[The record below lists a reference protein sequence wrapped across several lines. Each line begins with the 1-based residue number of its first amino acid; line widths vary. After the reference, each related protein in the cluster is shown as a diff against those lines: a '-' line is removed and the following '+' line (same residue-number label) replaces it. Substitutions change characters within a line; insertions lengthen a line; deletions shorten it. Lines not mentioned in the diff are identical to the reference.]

1 MGEKI
6 SIAEARARR
15 ADPVWRRRHH
25 FADLRGIALVVLLL
39 LGPLVAGMLSR
50 PLGLAISAAFLIGAP
65 ALIWWRGP
73 EVGLERRSALL
84 VAVPVLNLFVLV
96 PAAWRLAHLSLQHW
110 QGPLEP
116 PWGDGV
122 WLVAGAVGGV
132 CWLAAAASLV
142 LSLT

>member
-6 SIAEARARR
+6 SISEARARR

-25 FADLRGIALVVLLL
+25 LADLRGIALVVLLVL
-39 LGPLVAGMLSR
+39 VPPVAGLLSR

-65 ALIWWRGP
+65 ALIWWGGP
-73 EVGLERRSALL
+73 VVGLERRSALL
-84 VAVPVLNLFVLV
+84 VAVPVLSLFVLV

-122 WLVAGAVGGV
+122 WLVAGAVGVV
-132 CWLAAAASLV
+132 CWLAAVASLV
-142 LSLT
+142 LALT